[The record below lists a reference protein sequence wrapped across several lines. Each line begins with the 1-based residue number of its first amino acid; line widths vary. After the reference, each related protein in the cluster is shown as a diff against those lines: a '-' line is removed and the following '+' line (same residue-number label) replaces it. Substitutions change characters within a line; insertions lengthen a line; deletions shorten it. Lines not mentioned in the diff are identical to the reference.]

1 MKPFVKLK
9 ELAASGGVS
18 HAVPRQGR
26 ELPSSPLLSL
36 YRTSLPPFLSGKSEG
51 YPISPA
57 FPSSHLA
64 LARLSVELKLVKS
77 APLERLAQR
86 GAVTARSQRWEQA
99 EQGRDAAQTPEQ
111 DVRHGAGGK
120 FTASG
125 SGSGPPFY
133 YI

>member
-1 MKPFVKLK
+1 MLF
-9 ELAASGGVS
+9 
-18 HAVPRQGR
+18 QGR
-26 ELPSSPLLSL
+26 AESCQALLSL
-36 YRTSLPPFLSGKSEG
+36 YQTSLSPFFSGRSKG

-57 FPSSHLA
+57 FPFSHLA

-86 GAVTARSQRWEQA
+86 GTVTARSQRWEQA
-99 EQGRDAAQTPEQ
+99 EQGRDAAQMPEQ
-111 DVRHGAGGK
+111 DVRLGAGGK